1 MRATLHN
8 NHTTNLTT
16 HLTGTS
22 IALRTHTASA
32 VWIVLSLHFSP
43 LAATESSSTPQAKR
57 QSFDLL
63 STAPHTP
70 IETCEYGNIG
80 SSGKP
85 VMDGESAEQRE
96 HRLKTLWRT
105 LDTKRNGYLDLPAL
119 KTGLAQMNHRES
131 AAVVIS
137 MLTSSR
143 LMHTNLQRSKMQ
155 TVSSGICSRH
165 ATSITTG
172 R

>member
-1 MRATLHN
+1 
-8 NHTTNLTT
+8 
-16 HLTGTS
+16 
-22 IALRTHTASA
+22 
-32 VWIVLSLHFSP
+32 
-43 LAATESSSTPQAKR
+43 
-57 QSFDLL
+57 
-63 STAPHTP
+63 
-70 IETCEYGNIG
+70 
-80 SSGKP
+80 
-85 VMDGESAEQRE
+85 MDGESAEQRE